1 MTAGA
6 PPELDNAVWHSLTGP
21 RSHLAERR
29 GQAARFDRDV
39 SVFGGVADD
48 PGPEAWADLASLVG
62 PGGYTVLFRRS
73 ISVPDGW
80 LIEHQ
85 GRGVQMLAG
94 PDLDVSVTGE
104 AVPVPLGPDDVDE
117 MVALV
122 AATDPGPFERRT
134 FEFGGYLGVRAAGRL
149 VAMAGER
156 LSCAGYT
163 EISAVCT
170 DADHRGQGL
179 ASLLTRAVA
188 ARIRD
193 RGDEAFLHAAASNT
207 NAIRLYESLG
217 FTTRTTCDYALVRN
231 VTGDTRPAGAPPAPH
246 GR

>member
-1 MTAGA
+1 
-6 PPELDNAVWHSLTGP
+6 
-21 RSHLAERR
+21 
-29 GQAARFDRDV
+29 
-39 SVFGGVADD
+39 
-48 PGPEAWADLASLVG
+48 
-62 PGGYTVLFRRS
+62 
-73 ISVPDGW
+73 
-80 LIEHQ
+80 
-85 GRGVQMLAG
+85 MLAG